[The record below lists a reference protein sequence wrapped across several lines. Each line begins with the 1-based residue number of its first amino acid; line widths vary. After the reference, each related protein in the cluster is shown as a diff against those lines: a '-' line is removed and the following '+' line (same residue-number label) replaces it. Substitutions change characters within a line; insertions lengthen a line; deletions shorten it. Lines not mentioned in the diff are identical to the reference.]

1 MMSRTTSVKPSGPP
15 GPTPDSAVRI
25 FRAHSGLGT
34 KGRIYSGNRDSACH
48 HPISNK
54 QRLTLLFADIHGFT
68 GLAEDM
74 DPEECVRLLNVY
86 FAVAAE
92 AVHGFGG
99 NVDNFKGD
107 GLMATFAA
115 SPGDE
120 THERRAVKCAVS
132 LREGIRH
139 LAIPGLPQGRLQ
151 VGIGI
156 STGIA
161 AVGYVGSR
169 NRRDFTAIG
178 DAVNVANRLQSISE
192 PDQIVISQETRCH
205 IGEDLPLETL
215 GLLQLRGRVQPVLAF
230 AVK

>member
-1 MMSRTTSVKPSGPP
+1 
-15 GPTPDSAVRI
+15 VRI

-34 KGRIYSGNRDSACH
+34 KGRIYSSIRNNIFH

-68 GLAEDM
+68 GLAEVM
-74 DPEECVRLLNVY
+74 DPEECIRILNVY

-99 NVDNFKGD
+99 NVDNFQGD

-120 THERRAVKCAVS
+120 AHERRAVKCAMS
-132 LREGIRH
+132 LREAIRH

-151 VGIGI
+151 IGIGI
-156 STGIA
+156 STGLA
-161 AVGYVGSR
+161 AVGYVGSC
-169 NRRDFTAIG
+169 NRRDFTTIG
-178 DAVNVANRLQSISE
+178 DAVNIAHRLQSISE
-192 PDQIVISQETRCH
+192 PDQIVISHETRRQV
-205 IGEDLPLETL
+205 GEDLPMENL
-215 GLLQLRGRVQPVLAF
+215 GLLKLRGRIQPVEAF
-230 AVK
+230 AVQQ

>member
-1 MMSRTTSVKPSGPP
+1 MMSRTSVKPSGPP
-15 GPTPDSAVRI
+15 GPTPDSAVRV

-34 KGRIYSGNRDSACH
+34 KGRLYSGNRDSASH

-54 QRLTLLFADIHGFT
+54 QRLTLLFADIRGFT
-68 GLAEDM
+68 GLAEEM
-74 DPEECVRLLNVY
+74 DPEDCVRLLNVY

-92 AVHGFGG
+92 AVQGFGG
-99 NVDNFKGD
+99 NVDNFQGD

-132 LREGIRH
+132 LRETIRH
-139 LAIPGLPQGRLQ
+139 LVIPGLPKGRLQ

-178 DAVNVANRLQSISE
+178 DVVNVANRLQSISG
-192 PDQIVISQETRCH
+192 PDQIVISQETCCH
-205 IGEDLPLETL
+205 IGDDLPLEPL
-215 GLLQLRGRVQPVLAF
+215 GLLQLRGRVQPVAAF